1 MTDSNERFLFE
12 NVEVAVQKGTKQFIE
27 ILVEILRTYPQ
38 TQREAILR
46 GMLRHQPILFRPSRY
61 AGHGYANTDPAIRRS
76 YPRNKGLESFL
87 LRNAEACEKSVTCFR
102 GSRKRYSTTT
112 TITIA
117 QTVPIHFYSLTLWQ
131 RRYLRPG
138 LAIRIN
144 PPFGQA
150 TASRWTPPVPNRPL
164 RIPDERG

>member
-12 NVEVAVQKGTKQFIE
+12 NVEAAVQKGTKQFIE

-76 YPRNKGLESFL
+76 YPRNKGLESPA
-87 LRNAEACEKSVTCFR
+87 RRGGPDVTCFR
-102 GSRKRYSTTT
+102 NRRFQFVVEKSIVSESPESVVFQGAG
-112 TITIA
+112 IN
-117 QTVPIHFYSLTLWQ
+117 SL
-131 RRYLRPG
+131 R
-138 LAIRIN
+138 
-144 PPFGQA
+144 QA
-150 TASRWTPPVPNRPL
+150 LSVT
-164 RIPDERG
+164 